1 MTSITRD
8 DPPDIRQGLRLIA
21 PAYQSAFEALE
32 KAWVPLAFGAVV
44 TIATVF
50 IGRQGIK
57 QADALNGPSIWSALA
72 YFAIIFMIYL
82 VISAK
87 VWTICFNAQN
97 PTLAAPTSVFGKQ
110 ERAAFG
116 ALFEVSIATALIS
129 ILPLIILATLGWWMY
144 FVLSTGTKPNGTV
157 VNFLFYIALVAIGQ
171 TIVARYLMAI
181 PIAVSDK
188 STNNFKSN
196 LLGQAWRHTQ
206 DWYPTI
212 LKALIPIWLIGE
224 GAITVIKSAVAL
236 ADQTPWSLAAQ
247 LSGAIV
253 CYGFYVISALAS
265 MHVILHVW
273 SQTRETA
280 FD

>member
-1 MTSITRD
+1 MTSIARD
-8 DPPDIRQGLRLIA
+8 DPQQYGQGLRLIA

-32 KAWVPLAFGAVV
+32 KAWAPLAFGGAV

-57 QADALNGPSIWSALA
+57 QADALNGPNIWAALA
-72 YFAIIFMIYL
+72 YFAMIFMIYL

-97 PTLAAPTSVFGKQ
+97 LPDAAPTSVFGKQ

-116 ALFEVSIATALIS
+116 ALFEVSVATAFIS
-129 ILPLIILATLGWWMY
+129 ILPLIILVTLGWWMY
-144 FVLSTGTKPNGTV
+144 FVLTTGGMPNGV
-157 VNFLFYIALVAIGQ
+157 VFNFCYYIAYVSIGQ
-171 TIVARYLMAI
+171 TIVARYLMAL
-181 PIAVSDK
+181 PIALGDTSSD
-188 STNNFKSN
+188 NLKSN
-196 LLGQAWRHTQ
+196 LLGQAWQHTQ

-224 GAITVIKSAVAL
+224 GGITVIKLAVAL
-236 ADQTPWSLAAQ
+236 ADQAPWSLAAQ

-253 CYGFYVISALAS
+253 CYGFYIISALAS
-265 MHVILHVW
+265 IHVILHVW
-273 SQTRETA
+273 SQKSETA